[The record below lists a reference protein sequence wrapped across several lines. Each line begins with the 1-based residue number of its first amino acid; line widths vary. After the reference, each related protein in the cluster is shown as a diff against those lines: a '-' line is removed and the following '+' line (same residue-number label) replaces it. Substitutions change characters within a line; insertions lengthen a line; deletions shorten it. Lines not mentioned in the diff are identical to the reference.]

1 VSAIYALSIVIDVL
15 LNGATVAGW
24 SSMMASLWLIFGI
37 LMSIVGVVGL
47 YVGRTFDE
55 TKCRPVYIIKDIT
68 SKNI

>member
-1 VSAIYALSIVIDVL
+1 

-55 TKCRPVYIIKDIT
+55 TKSRPVYIIDKQTNQRD
-68 SKNI
+68 K

>member
-1 VSAIYALSIVIDVL
+1 
-15 LNGATVAGW
+15 
-24 SSMMASLWLIFGI
+24 MMASLWLIFGI